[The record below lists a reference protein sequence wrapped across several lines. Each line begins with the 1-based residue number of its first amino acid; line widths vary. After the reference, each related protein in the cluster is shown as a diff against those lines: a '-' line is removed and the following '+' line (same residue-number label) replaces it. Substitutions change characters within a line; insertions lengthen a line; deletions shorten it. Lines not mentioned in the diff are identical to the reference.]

1 MTPAIKSKLPCNMF
15 PLLSGNGPVNGL
27 YLVRK
32 VSSRFEGIVP
42 CLLVLA
48 EKRLLV
54 RVRFPS
60 TKSHFFNI

>member
-1 MTPAIKSKLPCNMF
+1 MF

-54 RVRFPS
+54 QVRFPS